1 MSAATPAATPT
12 AAGVASGK
20 MHRDE
25 NFPVASNLIQ
35 RRHRAIVLAFYRF
48 ARAADDV
55 ADHASLSPDAKLAL
69 LDRLEQTLLGRDE
82 AEPDALPLRAALAE
96 RKLGPRH
103 AQDLLTA
110 FRLDVTKL
118 RYRDWEDLMD
128 YCRFSAMPV
137 GRFVL
142 DVHGESQATWPASD
156 ALCSALQVIN
166 HLQDCAADFRNLNR
180 VYIPL
185 DTFAAAGL
193 TPEVLRAPEAPQ
205 SLLAGIRGLAGRT
218 VALLQEAAPLSRQVA
233 DNRLGLEIAV
243 ILRLAWNLTGKLQRR
258 DPLSQRVH
266 LGKGAMAGVAALG
279 MMHGLALRL
288 LRSLRAGRA
297 PEATS

>member
-1 MSAATPAATPT
+1 MTTATDA
-12 AAGVASGK
+12 ASGK

-35 RRHRAIVLAFYRF
+35 QRHRGVVMAFYRF
-48 ARAADDV
+48 ARASDDV
-55 ADHASLSPDAKLAL
+55 ADHATLEPAAKLGL
-69 LDRLEQTLLGRDE
+69 LDRMEETLMGKSD

-96 RKLGPRH
+96 RKLSFRH
-103 AQDLLTA
+103 GLDLLTA

-118 RYRDWEDLMD
+118 RYRDWDDLMD

-142 DVHGESQATWPASD
+142 DVHGEPEATWPASD
-156 ALCSALQVIN
+156 ALCTALQVIN

-193 TPEVLRAPEAPQ
+193 PPEVLREAKAPEP
-205 SLLAGIRGLAGRT
+205 LLAGIHELARRTDGL
-218 VALLQEAAPLSRQVA
+218 LDKAAPLSRQIA
-233 DNRLGLEIAV
+233 DLRLGLEVAV
-243 ILRLAWNLTGKLQRR
+243 IHRLARNLTGTLRRR

-266 LGKGAMAGVAALG
+266 LGKAGMAAVAGLG
-279 MMHGLALRL
+279 MIEGMAMRL
-288 LRSLRAGRA
+288 LRPLRADPA
-297 PEATS
+297 PRVVP

>member
-1 MSAATPAATPT
+1 MTAATPATTPT
-12 AAGVASGK
+12 ASDVASGK

-55 ADHASLSPDAKLAL
+55 ADHASLSPDAKLVL
-69 LDRLEQTLLGRDE
+69 LDRLEQTLLGRDDG
-82 AEPDALPLRAALAE
+82 EPDALPLRAALAE

-118 RYRDWEDLMD
+118 RYRDWDDLMD

-266 LGKGAMAGVAALG
+266 LGKGGMAGVAALG
-279 MMHGLALRL
+279 MMQGLALRL
-288 LRSLRAGRA
+288 LGPLRARRA
-297 PEATS
+297 PGATS

>member
-1 MSAATPAATPT
+1 MTT
-12 AAGVASGK
+12 ASDVASGK

-35 RRHRAIVLAFYRF
+35 RRHRPVVLAFYRF

-55 ADHASLSPDAKLAL
+55 ADHANLAPGKKLAM
-69 LDRLEQTLLGRDE
+69 LDRMEATLLGRDD
-82 AEPDALPLRAALAE
+82 AEPDAVPLRGALAE
-96 RKLGPRH
+96 RGMSPRH
-103 AQDLLTA
+103 ALDLLAA

-118 RYRDWEDLMD
+118 RYRDWDDLID

-142 DVHGESQATWPASD
+142 DVHGESESTWPASD
-156 ALCSALQVIN
+156 ALCAALQVIN
-166 HLQDCAADFRNLNR
+166 HLQDCAKDFRNLNR

-193 TPEVLRAPEAPQ
+193 APEVLGAPEAPQ
-205 SLLAGIRGLAGRT
+205 SLLVGIHGLARRT
-218 VALLQEAAPLSRQVA
+218 AELLRRSAPLSGQTA
-233 DNRLGLEIAV
+233 DNRLGVEIAV
-243 ILRLAWNLTGKLQRR
+243 ILRLAWTLTGKLQRR

-266 LGKGAMAGVAALG
+266 LGAGGFAGVAALG
-279 MMHGLALRL
+279 MVQGIGQRL
-288 LRSLRAGRA
+288 LRALASAR
-297 PEATS
+297 P

>member
-1 MSAATPAATPT
+1 MTT
-12 AAGVASGK
+12 AAAVASGK

-25 NFPVASNLIQ
+25 NFPVASRLIQ

-55 ADHASLSPDAKLAL
+55 ADHGSLDPNAKLAL
-69 LDRLEQTLLGRDE
+69 LDRLERTLLGRDDG
-82 AEPDALPLRAALAE
+82 EPDALPLRSALAE
-96 RKLGPRH
+96 RNLSPRH

-118 RYRDWEDLMD
+118 RYRDWDDLLG

-142 DVHGESQATWPASD
+142 DVHGESEATWPASD

-185 DTFAAAGL
+185 DTFEAARL
-193 TPEVLRAPEAPQ
+193 TPAALSLPKAPQ
-205 SLLAGIRGLAGRT
+205 ALLAGIGELAGRT
-218 VALLQEAAPLSRQVA
+218 AGLLRTAAPLSSEVV
-233 DNRLGLEIAV
+233 DTRLGMEIAV
-243 ILRLAWNLTGKLQRR
+243 ILRLAWVLTGKLQHR

-266 LGKGAMAGVAALG
+266 LGAVGFAAVGILG
-279 MMHGLALRL
+279 MAQGLALRL
-288 LRSLRAGRA
+288 LRPAAAA
-297 PEATS
+297 PTGSKLP